1 MLTSYTYRISVFI
14 RWMRVK
20 VGLECVVVN
29 FVIIY
34 KLKEKGIVKDKF

>member
-1 MLTSYTYRISVFI
+1 MLKRYTYWIFI
-14 RWMRVK
+14 FWMRVK